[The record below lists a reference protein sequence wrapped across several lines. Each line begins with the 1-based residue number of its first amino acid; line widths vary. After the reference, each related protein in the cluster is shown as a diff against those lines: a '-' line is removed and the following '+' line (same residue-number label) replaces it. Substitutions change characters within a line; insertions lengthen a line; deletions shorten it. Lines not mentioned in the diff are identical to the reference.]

1 MAGLIMKIG
10 AGLFIWTLIAVIF
23 FRWAADEE
31 RRQRPQ
37 VRRAL
42 ERELERMST

>member
-1 MAGLIMKIG
+1 MSDTT
-10 AGLFIWTLIAVIF
+10 TLDETS
-23 FRWAADEE
+23 DEE

-42 ERELERMST
+42 ERELEQMSA

>member
-1 MAGLIMKIG
+1 
-10 AGLFIWTLIAVIF
+10 VIF

-42 ERELERMST
+42 ERELQQMGAA